1 MKDRLQFRHHDAI
14 FNTREDAINYI
25 TNDIRYSENGLS
37 KDDVKQHF
45 SLYGEP
51 TVLRYKNAD
60 DESNPHI
67 ILAIG
72 SKSNQVEGAQY
83 SDNKFC
89 FIDIDKTEDEIEALG
104 DKLKNA
110 ITSLEIFT
118 RDTSTLSLSVNKNES
133 GETLSGNV
141 KVPATDIINGTVTNN
156 TLKVSEN

>member
-45 SLYGEP
+45 SLYAEP

-83 SDNKFC
+83 
-89 FIDIDKTEDEIEALG
+89 
-104 DKLKNA
+104 
-110 ITSLEIFT
+110 
-118 RDTSTLSLSVNKNES
+118 
-133 GETLSGNV
+133 
-141 KVPATDIINGTVTNN
+141 
-156 TLKVSEN
+156 

>member
-37 KDDVKQHF
+37 KDDIKQHF
-45 SLYGEP
+45 SLYAEP

-83 SDNKFC
+83 AFT
-89 FIDIDKTEDEIEALG
+89 IG
-104 DKLKNA
+104 PKLKTLT
-110 ITSLEIFT
+110 TSSVSS
-118 RDTSTLSLSVNKNES
+118 TSTRRRMR
-133 GETLSGNV
+133 
-141 KVPATDIINGTVTNN
+141 
-156 TLKVSEN
+156 